1 MLTFS
6 LMLSAQ
12 LEGNAGADKD
22 IIEQM
27 ESFSIVSLKR
37 LMLQSSRKKIAIVYT
52 ENYIQFYNTCW
63 GINLLK
69 DLVGA
74 VLLVTLQE
82 MY

>member
-27 ESFSIVSLKR
+27 ESSSIVSLKR

-52 ENYIQFYNTCW
+52 ENYIQFYSTCW